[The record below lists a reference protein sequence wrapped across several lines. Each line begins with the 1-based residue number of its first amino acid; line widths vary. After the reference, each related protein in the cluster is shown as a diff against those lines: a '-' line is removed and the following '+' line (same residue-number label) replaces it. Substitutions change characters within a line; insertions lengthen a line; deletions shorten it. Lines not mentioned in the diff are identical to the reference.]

1 MNFLK
6 QLLLEL
12 QFRTRERLLKSDQ
25 EYEINGVSLV
35 IPRTHRLPLLQRIY
49 PSYDTYFFKFFKLL
63 NDHVNSGIF
72 IDVGANVGDTTAAVL
87 SVAPKFKSVL
97 VEGSPTFLPYM
108 RLNSK
113 QFGTR
118 VSLVEEFLFCER
130 NLETFYVDDGTTGS
144 FQKVKTGDNSI
155 KTSVSPAT
163 LLSGITADIVIW
175 KSDTDGFDLP
185 IFLENFEL
193 ITSNTKI
200 WWLELHPHL
209 MPTTPEDVSIL
220 ASSLAELGADGALF
234 DNYGK
239 FIAAARGHDLKIL
252 INSTVDLLN
261 NSTRALGKRL
271 QYFDLIAFHPETG
284 LNISNADLIAALIN

>member
-25 EYEINGVSLV
+25 EYEINGVPV
-35 IPRTHRLPLLQRIY
+35 TIPRTHR
-49 PSYDTYFFKFFKLL
+49 
-63 NDHVNSGIF
+63 
-72 IDVGANVGDTTAAVL
+72 ANVGDTTAAIL
-87 SVAPKFKSVL
+87 STAPKFQSVL

-144 FQKVKTGDNSI
+144 FQKGKTSDNSL

-209 MPTTPEDVSIL
+209 MPTTPADVSIL
-220 ASSLAELGADGALF
+220 ASSLAELEAYGALF

-239 FIAAARGHDLKIL
+239 FIAAARGQDLKIL
-252 INSTVDLLN
+252 INSTVDLLD

-271 QYFDLIAFHPETG
+271 QYFIFTIK
-284 LNISNADLIAALIN
+284 NISKGKHNFRYMKQSERS